1 MTEREKKKKKMAKRV
16 SVQAEMIEISNK
28 LKAQLQSCV
37 LGQQLEETTVVKG
50 NNSNDLI
57 LDLPIPDRET
67 LRTIAQAPN

>member
-37 LGQQLEETTVVKG
+37 LGQQLGEKV
-50 NNSNDLI
+50 I
-57 LDLPIPDRET
+57 IQM
-67 LRTIAQAPN
+67 I